1 MAKRNIKNRNQ
12 QKQTAKKVKNVFAV
26 NQAKKG
32 NVKKAKE
39 VTSKLKKINVQD
51 KREKADKKFQDLH
64 AHIVAKKPEKK
75 AAPAKPVAPKNKS
88 QANTKQVE
96 AGFDKMQM

>member
-1 MAKRNIKNRNQ
+1 MGKRNIKNRNQ

-26 NQAKKG
+26 NQGKKS

-51 KREKADKKFQDLH
+51 KREKSDKKFQDLH

-75 AAPAKPVAPKNKS
+75 SSKEKPAPQKNKS
-88 QANTKQVE
+88 QTNTKLVE
-96 AGFDKMQM
+96 ASLDKMQM